1 VIAVAEAIPFIG
13 LTDYDV
19 ETLYALKGEVVS
31 RGVKAI
37 TGLKMPV
44 FPKRRFQH
52 GAIAKEELQSRLPG
66 QEAAYRRKFLSLYA

>member
-1 VIAVAEAIPFIG
+1 
-13 LTDYDV
+13 
-19 ETLYALKGEVVS
+19 
-31 RGVKAI
+31 
-37 TGLKMPV
+37 LKMPV